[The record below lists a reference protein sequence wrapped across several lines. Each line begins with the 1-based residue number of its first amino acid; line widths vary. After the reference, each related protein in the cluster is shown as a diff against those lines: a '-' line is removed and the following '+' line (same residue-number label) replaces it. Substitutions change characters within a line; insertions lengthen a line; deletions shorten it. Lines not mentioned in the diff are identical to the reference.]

1 VSAPTTEPP
10 GVTATGGI
18 AAPGVDG
25 RRTLRRGRAALL
37 WALVLV
43 VGGALIAFAAGSP
56 PPEDYLHPDGTGQSG
71 TRALVEVLRDQ
82 GIDVDVVS
90 TSEEA
95 VDAAGDGRGATVVV
109 GNSDLLTD
117 TAARTLLDGTRGAD
131 RVVLLDGAP
140 RVLERLGLGLSAA
153 LAAEEPGPADCS
165 LPWVDGGDEVTRLS
179 WAIVPSAEARRDG
192 ARGCFPTGADG
203 PDAPAGFA
211 AVEVPARA
219 DRAPVTVLGMP
230 DAATNRFVTES
241 DHAGL
246 VVRLLG
252 GSPHLVW
259 YHPDFEDASLNPSTT
274 DQTVWPEWV
283 GPGSALLALA
293 FVAFALARGRRLG
306 RLVPEPLPVVV
317 RAAETTESRAELY
330 RAAAD
335 RSRAA
340 AVLRRSAVG
349 RLAPR
354 LGLPVGTPV
363 DALVP
368 AVAAAAGIPAVDVDL
383 LLRGATPVDDAALVT
398 LAQQLAHLEEKV
410 RTS

>member
-1 VSAPTTEPP
+1 MSAPTTEPP
-10 GVTATGGI
+10 GVAAPGGI

-37 WALVLV
+37 WVLVLV

-95 VDAAGDGRGATVVV
+95 VEAVGDGRDATVVV

-117 TAARTLLDGTRGAD
+117 TAGRNLLDGTRDAD

-140 RVLERLGLGLSAA
+140 RVLDSLGLGLSAGFPA
-153 LAAEEPGPADCS
+153 KEPEAADCS
-165 LPWVDGGDEVTRLS
+165 LAWVEGGDEVVRLS
-179 WAIVPSAEARRDG
+179 WAIVPTPDARRDG

-211 AVEVPARA
+211 AVEVPARG
-219 DRAPVTVLGMP
+219 DRAPVTVLGIP
-230 DAATNRFVTES
+230 DAATNRFVTEA

-274 DQTVWPEWV
+274 DETVWPEWI
-283 GPGSALLALA
+283 GPGAVLAALA

-335 RSRAA
+335 RARAA
-340 AVLRRSAVG
+340 AVLRRATVG

-354 LGLPVGTPV
+354 LGLPAGAPV

-368 AVAAAAGIPAVDVDL
+368 AVAAAADVPDVDVDR